1 MRGDTFDMVIF
12 GGAGDLATR
21 KLIPALYYL
30 NKDGQIQGSSR
41 ILCTGR
47 SEMDQAAMR
56 DHAAGACR
64 QYVRDSDLDDAA
76 LRAFLERLDYVKLS
90 ADDAGD
96 FANLADQ
103 LNRQDPDRCRVF
115 FLATAPKLFATICEG
130 LAGAGLNTPQ
140 ARVVL
145 EKPLG
150 SDLQSAT
157 EINRRVGAVFSEDQ
171 VFRIDHYLGK
181 ETVQNLMALR
191 FGNALFEPLWR
202 RTNINDVQITLA
214 EQVGLEGRAGYYE
227 HTGAMRD
234 MIQNHLLQLLCIV
247 AMEPPTATEAN
258 AVRDEKLKVLRALK
272 PLSGQTAIRDTVRG
286 QYRAGAI
293 NGQAVP
299 GYLDEDGV
307 EPDSRTE
314 TFAVIKAHIDT
325 WRWAGVPF
333 FLRTGKRLAERRAE
347 IVINFRPVPLNIFG
361 ADLGDLPANRLVIR
375 LQPDEGVSLNV
386 LAKQPGPAMRL
397 KPVSLRLDFARTFKV
412 RPLDAYERLLTEVI
426 RGNLTLFMRND
437 ELEAAQPSRC
447 WPGKGLHGTRRWRMA
462 HDWFEFPDR
471 DALAAALGARIGER
485 LAEAIDARKQASGS
499 TNRKPPAT
507 LG

>member
-1 MRGDTFDMVIF
+1 MTRGETFDMVIF
-12 GGAGDLATR
+12 GGVGDLATR

-30 NKDGQIQGSSR
+30 NRDGQIVAGSR
-41 ILCTGR
+41 IIGTGR
-47 SEMDQAAMR
+47 SDMEQSAFR
-56 DHAAGACR
+56 SHAEDACKR
-64 QYVRDSDLDDAA
+64 YVRDSDLDEAA
-76 LRAFLERLDYVKLS
+76 LNAFLERLFYERVD
-90 ADDAGD
+90 ADSSDD
-96 FANLADQ
+96 FQTLATTLD
-103 LNRQDPDRCRVF
+103 RGDPDRCRVY
-115 FLATAPKLFATICEG
+115 FLATAPQLFAGICEQ
-130 LAGAGLNTPQ
+130 LAAAGLNTAQ
-140 ARVVL
+140 SRVVL

-150 SDLQSAT
+150 TNLSSAT
-157 EINRRVGAVFSEDQ
+157 EINTRVGAVFQEDQ
-171 VFRIDHYLGK
+171 IFRIDHYLGK

-247 AMEPPTATEAN
+247 AMEPPTATEPN

-272 PLSGQTAIRDTVRG
+272 PLKGHQAIRDTVRG

-307 EPDSRTE
+307 SPDSTTE

-333 FLRTGKRLAERRAE
+333 FLRTGKRLVQRRAE
-347 IVINFRPVPLNIFG
+347 IVINFHPVPLNIFG

-375 LQPDEGVSLNV
+375 LQPDEGISLSV
-386 LAKQPGPAMRL
+386 MAKQPGPAMRL

-437 ELEAAQPSRC
+437 ELEAA
-447 WPGKGLHGTRRWRMA
+447 WRWV
-462 HDWFEFPDR
+462 DPI
-471 DALAAALGARIGER
+471 LAAWQEDGDRPRGYNAGRWGPSSAVSLLARDGFGWHE
-485 LAEAIDARKQASGS
+485 EVEDG
-499 TNRKPPAT
+499 P
-507 LG
+507 

>member
-47 SEMDQAAMR
+47 SAMDQAAMR

-90 ADDAGD
+90 ADDTGD
-96 FANLADQ
+96 FAQLADQ

-157 EINRRVGAVFSEDQ
+157 EINQRVGAVFSEDQ

-272 PLSGQTAIRDTVRG
+272 PLSGQAAIRDTVRG

-437 ELEAAQPSRC
+437 ELEAA
-447 WPGKGLHGTRRWRMA
+447 WRWV
-462 HDWFEFPDR
+462 DPI
-471 DALAAALGARIGER
+471 LAAWKDDGDRPRGYNAGSWGPSSAVSLLAREGFAWHE
-485 LAEAIDARKQASGS
+485 EVEDG
-499 TNRKPPAT
+499 P
-507 LG
+507 